1 MISRNKTI
9 GRVQLLP
16 LLALLLL
23 AGLVQVVPHAAV
35 ALVTEQVSAGP
46 AVFLPLVIGPAP
58 AKSSFELI
66 EEALAA
72 GELDAETALIYQVY
86 AITLDPRLPAKY
98 RGVDE
103 DVLESSAL
111 REVVRRWDSLSA
123 EAQALLAPFL
133 TPPAYEGSWADPAT
147 AWRVAETGSS
157 GAQAA
162 VSPADDPLAHF
173 CWSDPPFPGPLPG
186 WERLITAHTTIW
198 YQTAGDVWPSGYQ
211 LATPEQTAATAHAAA
226 SVIEHIIQQE
236 TGLMNRWPIFDTNV
250 PCNGGDGSIDIYIT
264 RRNSKTGAQ
273 VIPYPP
279 GDVERPGY
287 IWLAPDYAKGDLK
300 TVRDA
305 LAHEFFH
312 LISLSYP
319 QARTY
324 SPKGLPEYEWLDE
337 ASANYMVEYVYPDD
351 QFEHEAARDYL
362 QLDYLTSLEVGLE
375 RGTNGYSDYVYLLF
389 LAERLGP
396 PVLRAIWDKTPTLD
410 SLGAVDAGAQAA
422 GGFATLW
429 PEFALVAWNDW
440 QNGFLDDLHKWD
452 GLEAGASRAG
462 NLWAP
467 QDAALDGKSYAY
479 HAIYD
484 SGLVEHVAMGMSRH
498 VFVDPNVRSV
508 LFDNMLQGVRGA
520 HIWALLKVGGQWQV
534 EDWTDRR
541 YPQYCRQLAGERL
554 EELVI
559 LVTNS
564 VFDDRDYVLDYPAAP
579 GQYPMLYFTNVAC
592 GEWQGTITTLRGYA
606 DEGFEHWEA
615 TETNVTFVRA
625 PERVGPDQGGMMTW
639 KVQEGSTTRWSGYE
653 SYNECHTL
661 PKQVDVPIQP
671 DLSGLN
677 VVAAAPEAEFSLIG
691 QYVGAGWVQHQQQ
704 MDYVCTFGSV
714 YSETWYLTNNWW
726 PYPQSGQ
733 FEKVSPDGRVMEGQ
747 FEQMDGDY
755 TVTVNWRLEA
765 VEP

>member
-1 MISRNKTI
+1 MLSRNKTI
-9 GRVQLLP
+9 GCLQLIA
-16 LLALLLL
+16 LLVLLLL
-23 AGLVQVVPHAAV
+23 AGLAQAAP
-35 ALVTEQVSAGP
+35 EQLSAGP

-58 AKSSFELI
+58 ARSSFELI

-72 GELDAETALIYQVY
+72 GELDAETALIYHVY

-98 RGVDE
+98 RGVDKE
-103 DVLESSAL
+103 VLESSAL
-111 REVVRRWDSLSA
+111 REAMRRWDSLSA

-133 TPPAYEGSWADPAT
+133 IPPAYEGSWADPAT
-147 AWRVAETGSS
+147 AWRVAPAGSA
-157 GAQAA
+157 GVQAA
-162 VSPADDPLAHF
+162 ASPTGDPLDKY
-173 CWSDPPFPGPLPG
+173 CWERLPLPGLQPG
-186 WERLITAHTTIW
+186 WERLTTAHTTIW

-226 SVIEHIIQQE
+226 AAIEYVIQQE
-236 TGLMNRWPIFDTNV
+236 TGLMKRWPLPDTNV

-273 VIPYPP
+273 VVPFPP
-279 GDVERPGY
+279 GEVERPGY
-287 IWLAPDYAKGDLK
+287 IWLAPDYAGGDPK
-300 TVRDA
+300 TVRGI

-324 SPKGLPEYEWLDE
+324 SPKGLPEYAWLDE
-337 ASANYMVEYVYPDD
+337 ATANWMVEYVYPDD
-351 QFEHEAARDYL
+351 QFEHEAALDYL
-362 QLDYLTSLEVGLE
+362 QRDYQTSLELGLAF
-375 RGTNGYSDYVYLLF
+375 GTNGYSDYVYLLF

-396 PVLRAIWDKTPTLD
+396 SVIRAIWDKTPTLD
-410 SLGAVDAGAQAA
+410 SLSAVDAGTQAA
-422 GGFATLW
+422 GGFVTLW

-440 QNGFLDDLHKWD
+440 QNGFLDDLYRWD
-452 GLEAGASRAG
+452 RLEAGVSQAE
-462 NLWAP
+462 NVWAP
-467 QDAALDGKSYAY
+467 QDVALGGKSSAY
-479 HAIYD
+479 HIIYE
-484 SGLVEHVAMGMSRH
+484 SGYVDHLSIGMSRH
-498 VFVDPNVRSV
+498 VFADPNVRSV
-508 LFDNMLQGVRGA
+508 LFDNVLQGEHGV

-541 YPQYCRQLAGERL
+541 YPQYCRQLATERL

-559 LVTNS
+559 LVTDS
-564 VFDDRDYVLDYPAAP
+564 VFEDRENRPAYPDDPDP
-579 GQYPMLYFTNVAC
+579 YPMLYFTNVAC
-592 GEWQGTITTLRGYA
+592 GEWQGTITTLRRYA
-606 DEGFEHWEA
+606 DEGFVNWEA

-625 PERVGPDQGGMMTW
+625 PERVAPDQGGMMTW

-661 PKQVDVPIQP
+661 PKQVDVPLQP

-677 VVAAAPEAEFSLIG
+677 VVVAAPEAEFSLVG
-691 QYVGAGWVQHQQQ
+691 QYVGIGWVQHQQQ
-704 MDYVCTFGSV
+704 MDYVCTWGSGG
-714 YSETWYLTNNWW
+714 SETWYPTTNWW

-733 FEKVSPDGRVMEGQ
+733 LEKVSPDGRVMEGQ